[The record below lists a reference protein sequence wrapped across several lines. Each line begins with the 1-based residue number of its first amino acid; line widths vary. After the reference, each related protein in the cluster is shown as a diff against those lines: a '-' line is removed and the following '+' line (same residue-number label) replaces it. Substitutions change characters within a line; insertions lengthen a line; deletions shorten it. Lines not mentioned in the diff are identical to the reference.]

1 MANDYSAWLR
11 KEFGNMIDLLDVN
24 DLQKHYLR
32 NRWLDQIIW
41 MEGKAAQSRDRYYR
55 LRLITIIGGAVV
67 PALVGLNAND
77 GTIVGGITISA
88 TVYWLIFGMSLAVA
102 IAAALDEF
110 YRYSDR
116 WRHYRSIVEELKIIG
131 WQFFQMSGRF
141 KEFANHQ
148 AAYIA
153 FVDNVELI
161 MQKEVE
167 VYVSTVAKA
176 QQKRQ
181 DEQAQAEDS
190 AGGEAG
196 TVGVAGMDE
205 AGTDGT
211 SERAPLFN

>member
-1 MANDYSAWLR
+1 MANEYSKWLR
-11 KEFGNMIDLLDVN
+11 DEFGKMIDLLDLN

-41 MEGKAAQSRDRYYR
+41 MEGKAGQSRDRYYR
-55 LRLITIIGGAVV
+55 LRLITIVGGAVV

-88 TVYWLIFGMSLAVA
+88 TVYWFIFFTSLAVA

-110 YRYSDR
+110 FRYSER

-131 WQFFQMSGRF
+131 WQYFQMSGRF
-141 KEFANHQ
+141 KEFPNHKS
-148 AAYIA
+148 AYVA
-153 FVDNVELI
+153 FVDNVEQI

-176 QQKRQ
+176 QQKRADEESQ
-181 DEQAQAEDS
+181 TETAQADPSLGYLDENSEQAE
-190 AGGEAG
+190 
-196 TVGVAGMDE
+196 T
-205 AGTDGT
+205 
-211 SERAPLFN
+211 ERAPLFN